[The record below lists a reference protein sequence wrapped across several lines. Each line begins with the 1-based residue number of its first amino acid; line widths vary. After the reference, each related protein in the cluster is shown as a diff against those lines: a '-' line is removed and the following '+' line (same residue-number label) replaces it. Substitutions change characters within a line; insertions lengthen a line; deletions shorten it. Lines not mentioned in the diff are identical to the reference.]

1 MSALWNRREK
11 DIRKIAREYNFLG
24 MNISKPIK
32 NTIKAIKTT
41 INIRR
46 KLLFRYLT
54 EYVPSIV
61 KKGRRY
67 KNNAGND
74 KISLRLM

>member
-11 DIRKIAREYNFLG
+11 DIRKTAREYNFLG

-46 KLLFRYLT
+46 KLLFR
-54 EYVPSIV
+54 
-61 KKGRRY
+61 
-67 KNNAGND
+67 
-74 KISLRLM
+74 